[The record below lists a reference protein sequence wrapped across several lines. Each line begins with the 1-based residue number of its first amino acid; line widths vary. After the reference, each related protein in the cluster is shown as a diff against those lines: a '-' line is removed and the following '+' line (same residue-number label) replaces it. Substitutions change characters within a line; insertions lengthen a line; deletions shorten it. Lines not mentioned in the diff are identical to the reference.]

1 VKRLVDQTYYELL
14 EIPRSAPPEEVER
27 AYERAKALY
36 GPGSLVAYT
45 LLAPD
50 DAELLSQRIEEAR
63 SVLLDMHARARYD
76 ARLPPEAGEPRIP
89 RVPAPQPQAE
99 GAAEAASAPAAS
111 ASSPSPASVA
121 PAEYQ
126 PAPAAPAMAAEP
138 IFAPPDGTPWTGE
151 LLRKARESRGLTVL
165 QVAERTKVTR
175 HHIENV
181 ELERFDKLPAAVY
194 LRGILLSVARE
205 LRLDGQKV
213 ARSYLERVAE
223 GQKPAG
229 KHR

>member
-14 EIPRSAPPEEVER
+14 EISRSALPEEVER

-63 SVLLDMHARARYD
+63 SVLLDEHARASYD
-76 ARLPPEAGEPRIP
+76 ARIPPEAGEARLPR
-89 RVPAPQPQAE
+89 AP
-99 GAAEAASAPAAS
+99 
-111 ASSPSPASVA
+111 
-121 PAEYQ
+121 
-126 PAPAAPAMAAEP
+126 PAAPPPPEPAVEAAAQGAAASGVAPGAGGEP
-138 IFAPPDGTPWTGE
+138 AAPGPARLGFEPSFAPPDGASWTGE
-151 LLRKARESRGLTVL
+151 LLRRARENRGLSVM
-165 QVAERTKVTR
+165 QVSERTKVTR
-175 HHIENV
+175 HHIENI
-181 ELERFDKLPAAVY
+181 EGERFDQLPAPVY
-194 LRGILLSVARE
+194 LRGILMSVARE

-213 ARSYLERVAE
+213 ARSYLERVAQA
-223 GQKPAG
+223 QKAPG